1 MRHTYVVMYDIAD
14 DKRRTRVFRIC
25 LGYGDHLQFSVFRC
39 PLTARELVELRGRLG
54 EVIHHK
60 EDQVLFVNVGP
71 TAGRAGESFAAIGK
85 PYRYEDQR
93 AIIV

>member
-1 MRHTYVVMYDIAD
+1 MRHTYVVFYDIAD

-25 LGYGDHLQFSVFRC
+25 LGYGDHLQYSVFRC
-39 PLTARELVELRGRLG
+39 QLTARELVELRGRLA

-60 EDQVLFVNVGP
+60 QDQVVFVNVGP
-71 TAGRAGESFAAIGK
+71 AEGRAADSFDAIGK
-85 PYRYEDQR
+85 PYRFEDQR